1 VQKAARLG
9 FEVNV
14 ALAANP
20 DAALI
25 AAKGRTGI
33 SLVPSGEERKCP
45 VRAAGTRASPTTEQ
59 AEIFATW
66 GIRTCGDLAA
76 LPTVPEHRESH
87 AGL

>member
-45 VRAAGTRASPTTEQ
+45 VRAAGTRAFTDYGTGRNFRYLGNPHL
-59 AEIFATW
+59 W
-66 GIRTCGDLAA
+66 
-76 LPTVPEHRESH
+76 
-87 AGL
+87 